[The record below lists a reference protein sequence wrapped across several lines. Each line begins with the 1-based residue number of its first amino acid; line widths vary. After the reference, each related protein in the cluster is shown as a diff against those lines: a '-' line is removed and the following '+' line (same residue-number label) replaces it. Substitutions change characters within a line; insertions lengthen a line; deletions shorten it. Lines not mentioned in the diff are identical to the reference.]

1 MYQMSMFDRA
11 ITGATY
17 IASGVNGRVHNLG
30 NGWVFKR
37 AGRRDGT
44 LNWLEWC
51 KAKHAAGEYMRGMP
65 VIDRLAHT
73 VDGYICTMQRMDSA
87 RDKWKGLTT
96 VMSEE
101 TTPHLGYLRDLI
113 HAYCAYA
120 QEYLSEYNYG
130 PWDMFS
136 DLHSGNVLIDRHGD
150 FVIIDPNNDEYT
162 VPRCLEELTLH

>member
-17 IASGVNGRVHNLG
+17 INSGVNGRVHNLH

-37 AGRRDGT
+37 AARRDST

-73 VDGYICTMQRMDSA
+73 EDGYICTMVRMESA
-87 RDKWKGLTT
+87 RDKWKGLTKA
-96 VMSEE
+96 MSEE
-101 TTPHLGYLRDLI
+101 TTPQLGYLRELI
-113 HAYCAYA
+113 TAYCAYHKEFIN
-120 QEYLSEYNYG
+120 EYSAS
-130 PWDMFS
+130 PWDVFS
-136 DLHSGNVLIDRHGD
+136 DLHSGNVMIDKHGD
-150 FVIIDPNNDEYT
+150 FVIIDPANDEYV
-162 VPRCLEELTLH
+162 VPCCHDELTLH